1 MSKRLIWSILLVV
14 LGIAIVVIERGPIGG
29 TLGPFFIVL
38 ALVLW
43 VIPQNTI
50 TGNSQKSA
58 PRVHPIPLI
67 VLGSGLGLLIAAA
80 AAYWLPPQICSW
92 LRILMGVALI
102 VWLLLRRRR

>member
-1 MSKRLIWSILLVV
+1 MSKRLIWSLLLVI
-14 LGIAIVVIERGPIGG
+14 LGIAIVFIERGPIGG

-50 TGNSQKSA
+50 TGNPQQDNSKIN
-58 PRVHPIPLI
+58 PISLI

-80 AAYWLPPQICSW
+80 AAYWLPPQIFSW
-92 LRILMGVALI
+92 LLILIGVALI
-102 VWLLLRRRR
+102 IWLLFRRLR